1 MQTTVQTTL
10 TNKPVFDATAYGQFV
25 DQGYVILRGFL
36 APATVDAAQ
45 AAINELVDQHADRLI
60 GAGKQ
65 RDRRQELAF
74 PTRLLKLYED
84 NLDEAPVIF
93 RPQLHLAG
101 LFPLFFDPE
110 LLDVVE
116 TVLGGEIRLYPNY
129 SVRPKYPDLAATE
142 VLWHQDGGYTE
153 GNVADLRM
161 VNVWTPLVPA
171 RVENGC
177 MQFIPG
183 THRLGPVA
191 HERRQYYLEIAPAVL
206 DAHRDRAI
214 NIELDPGDVVLFH
227 NLLFHRGLPNHS
239 PQIRWSADWRY
250 QDATQPTLRKENG
263 HLARSRRQPAAAVP
277 SAAQWASL
285 SFT

>member
-1 MQTTVQTTL
+1 MSTTM
-10 TNKPVFDATAYGQFV
+10 TNQPVLDSAARAQFEEA
-25 DQGYVILRGFL
+25 GYIILRGFL
-36 APATVDAAQ
+36 APATLAA
-45 AAINELVDQHADRLI
+45 ARMAINELVDAHADRLVA
-60 GAGKQ
+60 AGKR
-65 RDRRQELAF
+65 RDRLVDEPF
-74 PTRLLKLYED
+74 PTRLLNLYAQHME
-84 NLDEAPVIF
+84 EAPVLF

-101 LFPLFFDPE
+101 LFPLFFDPG
-110 LLDVVE
+110 LLDIVE
-116 TVLGGEIRLYPNY
+116 TVLGDEIRLYPNY

-161 VNVWTPLVPA
+161 VNVWTPFVPA

-183 THRLGPVA
+183 THKLGPVP

-206 DAHRDRAI
+206 AEHQARAV
-214 NIELDPGDVVLFH
+214 NIELDPGDLVLFH

-239 PQIRWSADWRY
+239 GQIRWSADWRY

-263 HLARSRRQPAAAVP
+263 HLARSRRRPEAVVQ
-277 SAAQWASL
+277 SATQWASL